1 MHLLEPGHLEED
13 CPIKM
18 VSVNKRFSRFLANWP
33 VMFIKLILSAVS
45 WEFRKFKL
53 KRLHCWTLNLIVLF
67 AKTLGNPLFSEIV
80 VLGQSSSKCPA
91 SRYLVALQLLGN
103 LFNCFYFFNL
113 LNLTDI
119 TCFCF
124 YRQILL
130 ETFWINHLAKVVNHL
145 ASQR

>member
-13 CPIKM
+13 CPVKM
-18 VSVNKRFSRFLANWP
+18 VSVNKRFSSFLANWP

-45 WEFRKFKL
+45 WEFRKFKF
-53 KRLHCWTLNLIVLF
+53 KQLHCWTLNLIVLF

-80 VLGQSSSKCPA
+80 VIGQSSKCPVQV
-91 SRYLVALQLLGN
+91 VALQLLWN
-103 LFNCFYFFNL
+103 LFGCFFFFKL

-124 YRQILL
+124 YCQILL

>member
-18 VSVNKRFSRFLANWP
+18 VSVNKRFWSFLANWP

-45 WEFRKFKL
+45 WEFRKFKF

-80 VLGQSSSKCPA
+80 VIGQSSSPSARFKI
-91 SRYLVALQLLGN
+91 VALQLLGN

-113 LNLTDI
+113 LKLTDI

-124 YRQILL
+124 YCQILL

>member
-18 VSVNKRFSRFLANWP
+18 VSVNKRFSSFLANWP

-45 WEFRKFKL
+45 WAFRKFKF

-80 VLGQSSSKCPA
+80 VIGHFFFQVPCFKI
-91 SRYLVALQLLGN
+91 VALQLLGN

-113 LNLTDI
+113 LKLTDI

>member
-18 VSVNKRFSRFLANWP
+18 VSVNKRLSLFFGKLASNVHKINFECCFLRVQEVQIQTVA
-33 VMFIKLILSAVS
+33 L
-45 WEFRKFKL
+45 
-53 KRLHCWTLNLIVLF
+53 LNLESYCSVCQNTWESFVFRNCCDWTIFFHVPRF
-67 AKTLGNPLFSEIV
+67 KI
-80 VLGQSSSKCPA
+80 
-91 SRYLVALQLLGN
+91 VALQLLGN

>member
-18 VSVNKRFSRFLANWP
+18 VSVNKRFSSFLANWP

-45 WEFRKFKL
+45 WAFRKFKF

-80 VLGQSSSKCPA
+80 VIGHFFFQVPRFKI
-91 SRYLVALQLLGN
+91 VALQLLGN

-113 LNLTDI
+113 LKLTDI

>member
-18 VSVNKRFSRFLANWP
+18 VSVNKRFSSFLANWQ

-45 WEFRKFKL
+45 WEFRKFKF

-80 VLGQSSSKCPA
+80 VIGQSSSPSARFKI
-91 SRYLVALQLLGN
+91 VALQLLGN

-113 LNLTDI
+113 LKLTDI

-124 YRQILL
+124 YCQILL

>member
-18 VSVNKRFSRFLANWP
+18 VSVNKRFWSFLANWP

-45 WEFRKFKL
+45 WEFRKFKF

-80 VLGQSSSKCPA
+80 VIGQSSSPSARFKI
-91 SRYLVALQLLGN
+91 VALQLLGN

-113 LNLTDI
+113 LKLTDI

-124 YRQILL
+124 YCQILL
-130 ETFWINHLAKVVNHL
+130 ETFWINHLAKVVNHR